1 MQRLAE
7 GGDVRA
13 QHWMGLMLQNRGRY
27 DEAIHWYA
35 RAADRGDG
43 RSANSIAF
51 FYEHGVGRPK
61 NLKEAMAWHQRGA
74 ALGDFGSQIRYASA
88 LRTGTVF
95 KRDER
100 QAFRWYS
107 KAAAPSNDYAQRGY
121 AYLPLAEMYEQGI
134 GAPRDLRRAYAFAK
148 AAELAVDDSDTQNHV
163 KARSLQARVAARL
176 QSADLEAAERLFE
189 TLRPDLAQWAARDS
203 ARWAGISWFI
213 LIMAAAVIFWR
224 ARRLLL
230 RTSR

>member
-1 MQRLAE
+1 
-7 GGDVRA
+7 
-13 QHWMGLMLQNRGRY
+13 MLQNRGRY

-51 FYEHGVGRPK
+51 STNTASVDRESQ
-61 NLKEAMAWHQRGA
+61 EAMAWHQRGA

-100 QAFRWYS
+100 QAFRWLFQGGRTE
-107 KAAAPSNDYAQRGY
+107 QRLCSAGY

-134 GAPRDLRRAYAFAK
+134 GAPRDLRRAYAFARR
-148 AAELAVDDSDTQNHV
+148 
-163 KARSLQARVAARL
+163 RSSLSMTV
-176 QSADLEAAERLFE
+176 
-189 TLRPDLAQWAARDS
+189 TLR
-203 ARWAGISWFI
+203 
-213 LIMAAAVIFWR
+213 
-224 ARRLLL
+224 
-230 RTSR
+230 TT